1 MRAFG
6 ARGFVSPEQL
16 KRTDA
21 VVRAIRRA
29 LRVKER
35 ARIAALSDRDIVLIM
50 ARTIVERIRAAHRVE
65 DEDFSRAGIPAH
77 RLAANKDAAM
87 REARRIEPRIDAMLG
102 MPVAA

>member
-16 KRTDA
+16 KRTDD

-29 LRVKER
+29 LRVQQR

-50 ARTIVERIRAAHRVE
+50 ARTIVDRVREVQRVE
-65 DEDFSRAGIPAH
+65 DEDFARAMIPLH
-77 RLAANKDAAM
+77 RMAANKDAAM

-102 MPVAA
+102 APVAA